1 MDKPERHAHRGP
13 KAPPRPPLPPEIPI
27 YGPSPAAVRAVAE
40 GLLRALPPDLRVALV
55 EGPSPMAEA
64 PGLARLVRVDA
75 PAWDARERRAAL
87 ADCDLIL
94 ALGRPSPDRPG
105 ILALD
110 GDGIGNLEVTDA
122 QTAGAGGGGKSDLE
136 ATGVPPAVPDPG
148 NAGGPAPALL
158 ACVAAARPAGLP
170 PGIPVFPPGRPEPLA
185 ALLLGRLRSA
195 AAPLYGLVLGGGR
208 SERMGT
214 DKAALAYHGQP
225 QTRRGLELLAPF
237 CAQAFVS
244 CRAEQSHEPAFAG
257 LPQIHDTFLGLGPMG
272 GILSALRAHPGAA
285 FLVIACDL
293 PFLDAATLEALAKG
307 RDPLRAATAFA
318 GPQDGLPE
326 PLCAIYEPRAYAR
339 ALQLVGQGVDCPRK
353 FILNSS
359 SVLLT
364 PPDLR
369 ALRNVNDPGGYREAL
384 ASL

>member
-1 MDKPERHAHRGP
+1 
-13 KAPPRPPLPPEIPI
+13 
-27 YGPSPAAVRAVAE
+27 VA
-40 GLLRALPPDLRVALV
+40 
-55 EGPSPMAEA
+55 
-64 PGLARLVRVDA
+64 
-75 PAWDARERRAAL
+75 
-87 ADCDLIL
+87 
-94 ALGRPSPDRPG
+94 
-105 ILALD
+105 D
-110 GDGIGNLEVTDA
+110 GGTLGNLEVTNGPAD
-122 QTAGAGGGGKSDLE
+122 GGLGKGNVE
-136 ATGVPPAVPDPG
+136 VTGVPPAAPG
-148 NAGGPAPALL
+148 PGDAGGPAPALL

-170 PGIPVFPPGRPEPLA
+170 PEIPVFPPGRPEALA

-225 QTRRGLELLAPF
+225 QTRRGLDLLAPF

-244 CRAEQSHEPAFAG
+244 CRAEQSREPAFAG

-293 PFLDAATLEALAKG
+293 PFLDGATLEALAKG

-339 ALQLVGQGVDCPRK
+339 ALQLAGQGVDCPRK

-359 SVLLT
+359 SILLP